1 MVDSYQ
7 LLPAEEETAASRPGS
22 TPHAGIGRNMSQSN
36 RSYPAHKPW
45 LLYASINNR
54 MLREEHQG
62 LKGLQEEEIK
72 KAQETVSK
80 GVDV

>member
-1 MVDSYQ
+1 
-7 LLPAEEETAASRPGS
+7 
-22 TPHAGIGRNMSQSN
+22 MSQYN
-36 RSYPAHKPW
+36 RSYPAHKSW

-62 LKGLQEEEIK
+62 FKVLQEEKIKK